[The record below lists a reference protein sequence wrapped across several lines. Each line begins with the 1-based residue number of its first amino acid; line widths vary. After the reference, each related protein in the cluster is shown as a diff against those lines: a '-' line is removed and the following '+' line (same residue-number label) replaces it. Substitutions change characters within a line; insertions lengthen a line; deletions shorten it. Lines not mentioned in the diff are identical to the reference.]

1 MNPPPRPTVILR
13 KRSACGTW
21 PPRLLI
27 LVLGVVG
34 SCVHARTY
42 HYYACPA
49 LPPPPLPIHRKD
61 ARIRI
66 RYDRGVFLRD
76 GVSHLYGHIMASQLD
91 RRLWMSRASY
101 DRAHNIIHGTGRV
114 RFAEPDLY
122 LESPEGTYNFT
133 QRTGSFSQARYFL
146 PLRHGHGRA
155 ERVTVRGSEHASL
168 ERMTYTTCPPGRHD
182 WELHASNVSL
192 HLAHDTGYAY
202 NAWLTFYHVPIL
214 YTPFLTFP
222 LSNRRKSGL
231 LPPRFGTNSLNG
243 TDLEIPY
250 YFNLAPNYDLTIS
263 PRWMSKRGLLTGL
276 QFRYLTP
283 TSQGELEGHYLP
295 HDNVTGTERSQLSY
309 QDTTIFGPHTS
320 LLASYNYLSDPD
332 YLIDFGTSLN
342 EAAQPY
348 QFRNLSLT
356 YARRHWSL
364 TALAQDVQTVD
375 TSIPLSLRPYREIPL
390 LNYLGHWGRRGWIA
404 NMEGSY
410 GRFEAP
416 DEISGDRL
424 HLFPSVGYRFGDL
437 GASLTPRV
445 ALDAVHYWLA
455 QPVAPGETTTPRMA
469 APVYDVDARL
479 RFERLF
485 DHGRWLQTF
494 EPRLFY
500 LYVPY
505 RNQNDFP
512 VFDTSQA
519 PFDTLQ
525 LFSTNR
531 FLGQDRLENANQLAA
546 GFTSRLFRS
555 NDGHEIASFTLGQIF
570 YFQPRLVTLPGQ
582 TAIDNPRSA
591 YAAQARLNLGR
602 SWSGYAAGE
611 WDPYNDIVENSNV
624 GLEYHPKRDE
634 VFNVG
639 YAYEYG
645 SLDQTNVSFALPLGR
660 RWSLV
665 GLWDYSIFGHTT
677 LETFAGVQ
685 YDTCCWIFRILDRRF
700 VVPSASGS
708 LTSGAQT
715 NSAVY
720 FELTLKGL
728 GSLGHTLLSFLR
740 QDIQGYEEPTN
751 P

>member
-1 MNPPPRPTVILR
+1 MR
-13 KRSACGTW
+13 GTW
-21 PPRLLI
+21 LPLL
-27 LVLGVVG
+27 LMLFVG
-34 SCVHARTY
+34 IAGPHARARTY
-42 HYYACPA
+42 HFYACPA
-49 LPPPPLPIHRKD
+49 LPLPPLPAHPHD
-61 ARIRI
+61 ARIRV
-66 RYDRGVFLRD
+66 RYDRGIFLRD
-76 GVSHLYGHIMASQLD
+76 GVSHLYGHIVASSQD
-91 RRLWMSRASY
+91 RRLWMSRARFN
-101 DRAHNIIHGTGRV
+101 RARNVVHGSGNV

-122 LESPEGTYNFT
+122 LEGPTATYDFT
-133 QRTGSFSQARYFL
+133 HRTGSFAQAKYFL
-146 PLRHGHGRA
+146 PRRHGHGRA
-155 ERVTVRGSEHASL
+155 DRIFVRGPGRARLQH
-168 ERMTYTTCPPGRHD
+168 MTYTTCPPGQHD
-182 WELHASNVSL
+182 WELHASRVDL

-202 NAWLTFYHVPIL
+202 NAWLTFYRVPIL

-222 LSNRRKSGL
+222 LSNRRKSGF

-250 YFNLAPNYDLTIS
+250 YFNLAPNYDLTLS
-263 PRWMSKRGLLTGL
+263 PRWMSKRGLMTGL

-283 TSQGELEGHYLP
+283 SSQGELEGHYLP
-295 HDNVTGTERSQLSY
+295 HDNITGTERSQLSY
-309 QDTTIFGPHTS
+309 NDTTVFGPHTS
-320 LLASYNYLSDPD
+320 LAASYNYLSDTN

-348 QFRNLSLT
+348 QFRTLSLT

-364 TALAQDVQTVD
+364 TALGQDIQTVD
-375 TSIPLSLRPYREIPL
+375 PTIPLALRPYREIPL
-390 LNYLGHWGRRGWIA
+390 LSYRGNWGNRGWLA
-404 NMEGSY
+404 SLRGGY

-416 DEISGDRL
+416 DELSGERL
-424 HLFPSVGYRFGDL
+424 HLVPTLGYRFGNL
-437 GASLTPRV
+437 GASLTPRI
-445 ALDAVHYWLA
+445 ALDAVRYWLA
-455 QPVAPGETTTPRMA
+455 QPVTPGGTTTPRMA

-485 DHGRWLQTF
+485 GHGRWLQTF
-494 EPRLFY
+494 EPRLLY
-500 LYVPY
+500 LDVPY

-512 VFDTSQA
+512 VFDTSAA

-525 LFSTNR
+525 IFSTNR
-531 FLGQDRLENANQLAA
+531 FLGPDRLENANQLAA
-546 GFTSRLFRS
+546 GFTSRLFRARNGQEVGS
-555 NDGHEIASFTLGQIF
+555 LTLGQIF

-591 YAAQARLNLGR
+591 YAAAARVRLSR

-611 WDPYNDIVENSNV
+611 WDPYGDIVENSDV
-624 GLEYHPKRDE
+624 GLEYHPRSNE

-639 YAYEYG
+639 YTYEYG
-645 SLDQTNVSFALPLGR
+645 TLDQTNLSFAIPLGQ
-660 RWSLV
+660 RWSVV

-685 YDTCCWIFRILDRRF
+685 YDTCCWIFRILERRF
-700 VVPSASGS
+700 VVPSANGS